1 MQTLIKKIDEQSLIL
16 AKQLILDEQLVAFPT
31 ETVYGLGALAYSD
44 TAVKRIYQAKGRPSD
59 NPLIVHVHKNYDLSE
74 LVEAGGDYVEKIVQK
89 FLPGPLTIVYKS
101 KGKVSPVVSCGLDTL
116 AIRVPESEAA
126 QSFLSYVNQP
136 IAAPSAN
143 ISKHVSPVTAM
154 HVYNDFKDKIPLV
167 LDGGRCS
174 GGIESTVLDATG
186 PVPVIL
192 RKGLITAEMIASVTG
207 ECLYAA
213 EDAKTKVR
221 SPGMKY
227 RHYCPNCETKLFE
240 RSQVKQAIDFY
251 DSQTKS
257 GKKVVFLADYEMS
270 LKIGERNLL
279 MLGKNSREMAAN
291 LYDMLHEG
299 EKFDIIISFELQ
311 LTDELMLSVNN
322 RFSKAFAKADK

>member
-44 TAVKRIYQAKGRPSD
+44 VAVKRIYQAKGRPSD

-116 AIRVPESEAA
+116 AIRVPESETA
-126 QSFLSYVNQP
+126 QLFLSYVNQP

-213 EDAKTKVR
+213 EDAKTEVR

-227 RHYCPNCETKLFE
+227 RHYCPNCETRLFE

-251 DSQTKS
+251 DTQTES
-257 GKKVVFLADYEMS
+257 GKKVVFLTDYEMS

-291 LYDMLHEG
+291 LYEMLHEG